1 MSLSFWTLWQSLQ
14 KRLLASSCL
23 FELPLLLYALNISI
37 PVGKILVKFCI
48 GEGIISVKIT
58 QKQQVTLPEDLRTFM
73 TTLVSIVTW
82 SPSFV
87 MDNDSNR

>member
-1 MSLSFWTLWQSLQ
+1 M
-14 KRLLASSCL
+14 
-23 FELPLLLYALNISI
+23 
-37 PVGKILVKFCI
+37 KFCI